1 MLPIVNRAARKLNRT
16 HSERGAK
23 ADLAK
28 EVEIDQGYLG
38 RILSGERTPGMDVR
52 QRFWRVKRI
61 PMHWWDEPVPNADQI
76 ANRKPA
82 A

>member
-1 MLPIVNRAARKLNRT
+1 MMPSVNRAAQKLNRT
-16 HSERGAK
+16 HLERGAK
-23 ADLAK
+23 AHLAK
-28 EVEIDQGYLG
+28 EIEIDQGYLG

-61 PMHWWDEPVPNADQI
+61 PMHWWDEPVPNANHS
-76 ANRKPA
+76 ANKPA